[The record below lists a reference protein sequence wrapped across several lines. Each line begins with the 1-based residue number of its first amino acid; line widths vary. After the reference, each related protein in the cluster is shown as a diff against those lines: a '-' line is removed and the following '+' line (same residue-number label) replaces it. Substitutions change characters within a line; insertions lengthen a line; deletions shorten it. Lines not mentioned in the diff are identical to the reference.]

1 MADTPKS
8 LSSCSS
14 EIFLSE
20 SSNSVDA
27 LLQEQDIII
36 DELLNNFYSN
46 REFFDFGTS
55 TAKTEIGFNESL
67 MQQKELFGARAV
79 VKDVYELVCN

>member
-1 MADTPKS
+1 VVKTQYI
-8 LSSCSS
+8 SST
-14 EIFLSE
+14 EEGRAIGA
-20 SSNSVDA
+20 V
-27 LLQEQDIII
+27 DIII
-36 DELLNNFYSN
+36 DELLNIYSD

-67 MQQKELFGARAV
+67 MQQKELFGARAI